1 LRYRKFGD
9 LGFEVSALGIGTLRL
24 PTEDK
29 SLMSGAHI
37 DEDEAIRLIR
47 RGIDGGINYVDTA
60 YNYHMC
66 HSENVVGRALLDGYR
81 ARVKLA
87 TKSPVSH
94 FTRTGDFDAILDE
107 QLKKLQTD
115 HIDLYLFH
123 SLDARRWR
131 DIVLPLGLPERMEA
145 AKKSGKILHI
155 GFSFHD
161 SFAVFREIL
170 DYWDKWEFCQIQYNY
185 LDVDRQAGT
194 RGLKYASSKG
204 LPVVVMEPL
213 LGGMLAN
220 PPGPIRREFD
230 AYGGGTPA
238 DLGLQWLWD
247 QPEVTLVLSGMSAM
261 AQLEENLGSACRSGV
276 GSLSAEDRDF
286 LSRIR
291 GKYEEKRLIPCT
303 GCAYCMPCPNG
314 VEIPRGFKFF
324 NDGYMLG
331 DLVSARKTY
340 DFWKRGQAGACVA
353 CRACEQKCP
362 QHIPISGWMPK
373 VHAVLAGGESYED
386 VL

>member
-1 LRYRKFGD
+1 
-9 LGFEVSALGIGTLRL
+9 
-24 PTEDK
+24 
-29 SLMSGAHI
+29 M
-37 DEDEAIRLIR
+37 
-47 RGIDGGINYVDTA
+47 
-60 YNYHMC
+60 
-66 HSENVVGRALLDGYR
+66 
-81 ARVKLA
+81 KLA

-213 LGGMLAN
+213 LGGMRIGNEKIPNLFSES
-220 PPGPIRREFD
+220 EFVI
-230 AYGGGTPA
+230 GRGR
-238 DLGLQWLWD
+238 LI
-247 QPEVTLVLSGMSAM
+247 
-261 AQLEENLGSACRSGV
+261 RSGRDLTV
-276 GSLSAEDRDF
+276 VSTGPVTRAAMDAVAALENKGVRAE
-286 LSRIR
+286 
-291 GKYEEKRLIPCT
+291 LIGLPT
-303 GCAYCMPCPNG
+303 VYPL
-314 VEIPRGFKFF
+314 
-324 NDGYMLG
+324 DGELI
-331 DLVSARKTY
+331 LRSARKT
-340 DFWKRGQAGACVA
+340 G
-353 CRACEQKCP
+353 
-362 QHIPISGWMPK
+362 K
-373 VHAVLAGGESYED
+373 VVTVEEHYVCGGVGTMTRIAVPLVPAQLMMERRLLY
-386 VL
+386 